1 MNKTALAA
9 VALSLGSTIE
19 EAWVLAEQ
27 AATQPD
33 EKSAYLHVAQ
43 AAGSRTAA
51 SLGL

>member
-19 EAWVLAEQ
+19 EAWELAEE
-27 AATQPD
+27 AVTQPD

-43 AAGSRTAA
+43 SAGNRTAV
-51 SLGL
+51 SMGL